1 MAEMRTDR
9 ASAKLRF
16 FFCNSKNINSNKR
29 NKHVILNCDIP
40 NTSARMG
47 SCITGAEATMAAK
60 LSIFAEG
67 PPKNYPIPK
76 KDF

>member
-40 NTSARMG
+40 NKSAKMD
-47 SCITGAEATMAAK
+47 SCIIGTIMAAK